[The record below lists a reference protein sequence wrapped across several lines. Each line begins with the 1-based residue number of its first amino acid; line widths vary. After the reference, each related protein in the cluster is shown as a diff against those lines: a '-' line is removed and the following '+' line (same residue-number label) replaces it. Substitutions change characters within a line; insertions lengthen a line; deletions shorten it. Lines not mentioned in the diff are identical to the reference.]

1 MTFYESFFK
10 RIFDLAL
17 SVFVLVLVS
26 PLLIISAIVL
36 YIQNSGEILFYQER
50 PGYKERP
57 FRIMKFKTMTDE
69 TDANGNLL
77 PNSKRLTPLGKIV
90 RKTSIDELPQLFN
103 ILKGDMSFIGPRPL
117 PVRYLPYFTKE
128 ERKRFL
134 IKPGISGLAQV
145 NGRNLVHWDKRLAL
159 DVEYVENQTFGLDLK
174 IFFRTIKN
182 IFFRENLV
190 VDPTTKMIDFDVL
203 RKQQNGNFK
212 KGISEQV

>member
-1 MTFYESFFK
+1 MYFPYIKTLLDFAG
-10 RIFDLAL
+10 AL
-17 SVFVLVLVS
+17 FLLILLCPVIVLVS
-26 PLLIISAIVL
+26 VILMF
-36 YIQNSGEILFYQER
+36 QNKGTPFFHQKRNGKGEKVFSVI
-50 PGYKERP
+50 
-57 FRIMKFKTMTDE
+57 KFKTMTDE

-159 DVEYVENQTFGLDLK
+159 DVEYVENVSFILDLK
-174 IFFRTIKN
+174 IFFKTIKN

-203 RKQQNGNFK
+203 RKQQSVNFK